1 MKKIESIGEIKQ
13 KNYRMD
19 NLRQLF
25 ATPIF
30 QSYLPVQ
37 DKIIKFVESQ
47 EFTYH
52 GNGYMT
58 HENFLDH
65 PQMRTIR
72 ECITERVGDFLYGDC
87 GIAYKMELELVT
99 SWVNQHKKGDW
110 SHQHSHYNS
119 VVSGV
124 WYLSTTPQSGEF
136 IIHPDNKLFGNLLDL
151 PRRVYN
157 EFNGDQYAFTPTNG
171 DLLIFPSTM
180 KHSVTANKCD
190 IPRFSLAFNYMIRG
204 DVISG
209 KGTKVKL

>member
-1 MKKIESIGEIKQ
+1 MV
-13 KNYRMD
+13 D
-19 NLRQLF
+19 NLRLLF
-25 ATPIF
+25 GTPIL
-30 QSYLPVQ
+30 QTSLTVQ
-37 DKIIKFVESQ
+37 NRVLEFIKSQ

-58 HENFLDH
+58 HENFLEC
-65 PQMRTIR
+65 PQM
-72 ECITERVGDFLYGDC
+72 ENVKNYITQQVKEYLYGDC
-87 GIAYKMELELVT
+87 GISEQIIPELVT
-99 SWVNQHKKGDW
+99 SWVNLHKKGNW
-110 SHQHSHYNS
+110 GHLHSHYNS

-124 WYLSTTPQSGEF
+124 WYISTTLESGEF

-180 KHSVTANKCD
+180 KHSVTSNKCD